1 MCTNA
6 LPSVL
11 VHMRTI
17 SLRTPGG
24 AVRTRWVVENQ
35 DGRGDFMFIG
45 KGVEGCGKGGRAWR
59 EKVSRKTSH
68 RMTAFN
74 QSLGSG
80 GHVS

>member
-35 DGRGDFMFIG
+35 DGRGDFMFILYCI
-45 KGVEGCGKGGRAWR
+45 VLLWA
-59 EKVSRKTSH
+59 VYALLKT
-68 RMTAFN
+68 
-74 QSLGSG
+74 LE
-80 GHVS
+80 

>member
-1 MCTNA
+1 MHKRIAVSAGAHADDFTTYT
-6 LPSVL
+6 
-11 VHMRTI
+11 R
-17 SLRTPGG
+17 G

-35 DGRGDFMFIG
+35 DGRGDFMSIG

-59 EKVSRKTSH
+59 EEVSRKTSH